1 MIKRCMTLIAAMAIG
16 IYAANAQTAA
26 SAIES
31 KKQTLFSSVNHE
43 STPYR
48 IPAVATLNN
57 GTVLAIAD
65 QRPCGADVGNGEVDI
80 YAKVGTINANGT
92 YSWNDCGRSGS

>member
-1 MIKRCMTLIAAMAIG
+1 MRKALVTWLMGISAMSVLSVS
-16 IYAANAQTAA
+16 AQTAA

-31 KKQTLFSSVNHE
+31 KKQTLYSSVNHA

-65 QRPCGADVGNGEVDI
+65 QR
-80 YAKVGTINANGT
+80 
-92 YSWNDCGRSGS
+92 